1 MVNRF
6 ESVTVRR
13 DCPAIIIPGGEN
25 VILAKGR
32 EVVITQALGGS
43 YTVND
48 RARLLRVAGENGD
61 ALGKPVIKE
70 THVQGENQA
79 GDYNRLEQD
88 RDTGVNFIR
97 LFEQL
102 KSCYDPEIP
111 INIVDL
117 GLIYDVNCYEL
128 LDGRYLIR
136 IIMTLTAAGCAM
148 GTILADDIRHKC
160 LTVANVGDVEVNIV
174 YDPPWSYDMIS
185 DNAKLELGLL

>member
-6 ESVTVRR
+6 ESVTLQR
-13 DCPAIIIPGGEN
+13 DCPAIIIPSGES
-25 VILAKGR
+25 VTLAKGR

-48 RARLLRVAGENGD
+48 RARLLRVAAEHGD
-61 ALGKPVIKE
+61 ALGKPVIEENKA
-70 THVQGENQA
+70 QGETETD
-79 GDYNRLEQD
+79 DYNRLGQA
-88 RDTGVNFIR
+88 RDPGVDFIH
-97 LFEQL
+97 LFELL
-102 KSCYDPEIP
+102 KTCYDPEIP

-136 IIMTLTAAGCAM
+136 IIMTLTAAGCGM
-148 GTILADDIRHKC
+148 GTILSDDIRHKC
-160 LTVANVGDVEVNIV
+160 LSLANVGDVEVNIV

-185 DNAKLELGLL
+185 DSAKLDLGLL